1 MTDGQKI
8 VDRMARLGVLP
19 ESMMATR
26 RKQSHRSTTNRCPI
40 CESSLFGCTEP
51 ASIMCSRCPAKWEA
65 AANGFSRGRRMID
78 QTIYEQAVW
87 HAHRTTPEATRD
99 E

>member
-1 MTDGQKI
+1 MSDGQKI

-19 ESMMATR
+19 EAMEANRKKRVR
-26 RKQSHRSTTNRCPI
+26 RSATNRCPV
-40 CESSLFGCTEP
+40 CDSSLFSYPGVIC
-51 ASIMCSRCPAKWEA
+51 CSRCPAKWEI

-87 HAHRTTPEATRD
+87 HAHRTT
-99 E
+99 